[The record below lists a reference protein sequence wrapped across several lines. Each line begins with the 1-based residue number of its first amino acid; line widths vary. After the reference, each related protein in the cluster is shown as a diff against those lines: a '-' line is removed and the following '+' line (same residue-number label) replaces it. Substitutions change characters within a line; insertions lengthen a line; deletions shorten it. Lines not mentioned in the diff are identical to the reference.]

1 MNIHEPL
8 PRAAAVYVD
17 FNQDFMHSRTGS
29 IGMAVLVPC
38 RFLSRFLASKNQ
50 SGFLA
55 TERAVLVPLQDFR
68 INLDFNQD
76 FMHSRTGS
84 IGIAVLVP
92 LSISISIS
100 ISISNRKIDIVE
112 QGLSISIRKI
122 DIVEQ
127 YLLSKSSPVL
137 TAMLLYRDIYKFL
150 RENK

>member
-29 IGMAVLVPC
+29 IGM
-38 RFLSRFLASKNQ
+38 
-50 SGFLA
+50 
-55 TERAVLVPLQDFR
+55 TVLVPL
-68 INLDFNQD
+68 
-76 FMHSRTGS
+76 
-84 IGIAVLVP
+84 
-92 LSISISIS
+92 SIS

-127 YLLSKSSPVL
+127 YLDTSLKILGVTFCSNLSAPGYVRRVVSDSAKSLYALRVL
-137 TAMLLYRDIYKFL
+137 R
-150 RENK
+150 

>member
-1 MNIHEPL
+1 
-8 PRAAAVYVD
+8 
-17 FNQDFMHSRTGS
+17 MHSGTWS

-38 RFLSRFLASKNQ
+38 RFQSRFLARKNQ

-55 TERAVLVPLQDFR
+55 TERALLVPLQDFR

-100 ISISNRKIDIVE
+100 IRKIDIVE
-112 QGLSISIRKI
+112 QALSISIRKI
-122 DIVEQ
+122 DIMEQ
-127 YLLSKSSPVL
+127 CLNVRSDAANFV
-137 TAMLLYRDIYKFL
+137 
-150 RENK
+150 